1 MVGLKDRVLKHGPE
15 LRDYMLRT
23 YHGLRWSLLLLS
35 LVFPWVLNV
44 GERLAEPH
52 HAQPSSIS
60 GYYHTTAMRNY
71 FVATLVAVGLGLYL
85 YKGFGR
91 AENWFLNIA
100 GVAAIAVAFLPCARD
115 QGATDGSHAFAAPT
129 LHAVAAYIL
138 FACIGITSVFLGP
151 LTLDQVDDPA
161 VRRRFLWIYRSLG
174 VAMIVLPAI
183 AIIARAHVFAIEA
196 IAVEVF
202 CLYWIVKTWEYRRTE
217 AEMQGL
223 TGAF

>member
-1 MVGLKDRVLKHGPE
+1 
-15 LRDYMLRT
+15 
-23 YHGLRWSLLLLS
+23 
-35 LVFPWVLNV
+35 
-44 GERLAEPH
+44 
-52 HAQPSSIS
+52 
-60 GYYHTTAMRNY
+60 
-71 FVATLVAVGLGLYL
+71 L

-91 AENWFLNIA
+91 VENWFLNIA
-100 GVAAIAVAFLPCARD
+100 GVAAVAVAFLPCARD
-115 QGATDGSHAFAAPT
+115 PGATDGSHAFAAPT

-151 LTLDQVDDPA
+151 LTLDLVDDPR
-161 VRRRFLWIYRSLG
+161 VRRRFLWMYRGLG

-217 AEMQGL
+217 AEMRGL